1 MSGFVNAYIG
11 KIMDFWQKLDP
22 KRRMA
27 ITIAA
32 AVLVVG
38 LAGSAAWL
46 NRPDYK
52 ILYSNL
58 QPEDANR
65 IVRILQAQKI
75 PYKLEN
81 NGATVTVPEAAVYEQ
96 RIKIASEGGL
106 VGSGIG
112 FEIFDEVKVGM
123 TDFVQ
128 KINYQRALQGELA
141 RTISEFSNV
150 ESARVHLVVPQRSL
164 FVEEQQ
170 DPSAS
175 VVLTLAS
182 GVRSL
187 DGKEVQAIVNM
198 LTMAVQGL
206 EKTRVSISD
215 NSGKSLYFPE
225 DDSVTGQTVT
235 QREHKLKMEQSLE
248 RRILDM
254 LGPVLGPGKAIA
266 KVNAELDFSQRTIRR
281 ELYDPDKTVVR
292 SEQRSEE
299 SQRGRA
305 NLEAGSPDVN
315 FRGDG
320 LTGAISDQD
329 GSREARSTNYEINKE
344 EQSIVSHTGTVNR
357 MTVAVIVD
365 GNYVKDNVGQWQFT
379 PRAREELDQIKTM
392 VSQAVGFDRA
402 RGDIIEVSCMAFG
415 ESEMPQDPNVAQI
428 VAEYADRLGRPLLNA
443 MLVFLFLML
452 VVRPIVLAFLRPK
465 VEAGEVLEG
474 LEGLPSAE
482 EQLALYEAQE
492 EAAKQAADEA
502 ANAAKAAEVMQA
514 PEDEDEFTM
523 MQRLED
529 MKAFIL
535 QLAERN
541 MDQTLSVL
549 RGWIKDDTTTKQLVR
564 A

>member
-1 MSGFVNAYIG
+1 MSNFVDVYLGRILA
-11 KIMDFWQKLDP
+11 FWQKLDT
-22 KRRMA
+22 RWRLTVA
-27 ITIAA
+27 GAGAA
-32 AVLVVG
+32 LVLG
-38 LAGSAAWL
+38 LAASAAWF
-46 NRPDYK
+46 NMPDYK
-52 ILYSNL
+52 VLYSNL

-65 IVRILQAQKI
+65 VVRMLQAQKI

-81 NGATVTVPEAAVYEQ
+81 NGATVTVPEIAVYEQ

-112 FEIFDEVKVGM
+112 FEIFDEVKLGT

-170 DPSAS
+170 EPSAS
-175 VVLTLAS
+175 VVLALTDS
-182 GVRSL
+182 SRSME
-187 DGKEVQAIVNM
+187 GKEVQAIVNM

-206 EKTRVSISD
+206 DKTRVSISD
-215 NSGKSLYFPE
+215 NTGKSLYFPE

-235 QREHKLKMEQSLE
+235 QREYKLKMEQSLE

-266 KVNAELDFSQRTIRR
+266 KINAELDFSQRTIKR

-299 SQRGRA
+299 TQRGRA
-305 NLEAGSPDVN
+305 NLEAGSPDAN

-320 LTGAISDQD
+320 LTGAVSDQD
-329 GSREARSTNYEINKE
+329 GSRESRTTNYEINKE
-344 EQSIVSHTGTVNR
+344 EQSIVSHTGTINR

-365 GNYVKDNVGQWQFT
+365 GVYVKDNAGQWQFT
-379 PRAREELDQIKTM
+379 ARPREDLDQIKTM

-402 RGDIIEVSCMAFG
+402 RGDIIEVSCMPFG
-415 ESEMPQDPNVAQI
+415 ENELPQEPNVAQI

-502 ANAAKAAEVMQA
+502 AKAAELMVQA
-514 PEDEDEFTM
+514 PEDEDEFSM

-529 MKAFIL
+529 MKSFIL
-535 QLAERN
+535 QLAEHN
-541 MDQTLSVL
+541 MDQTMTVL
-549 RGWIKDDTTTKQLVR
+549 REWMKDEQSKQLAR

>member
-1 MSGFVNAYIG
+1 MI
-11 KIMDFWQKLDP
+11 I
-22 KRRMA
+22 
-27 ITIAA
+27 IIAG
-32 AVLVVG
+32 AVLVLG
-38 LAGSAAWL
+38 LAGSAAWF

-65 IVRILQAQKI
+65 IVRILQTQKI
-75 PYKLEN
+75 LYKLEN
-81 NGATVTVPEAAVYEQ
+81 NGATITVPEAVVYEQ

-112 FEIFDEVKVGM
+112 FEIFDEVKVGV
-123 TDFVQ
+123 TEFVQ
-128 KINYQRALQGELA
+128 RINYQRALQGELA

-215 NSGKSLYFPE
+215 NGGKSLYFPE

-235 QREHKLKMEQSLE
+235 QREHKLKIEQSLE

-266 KVNAELDFSQRTIRR
+266 KVNTELDFSQRTIRR

-329 GSREARSTNYEINKE
+329 GSRESRATNYEINKE

-502 ANAAKAAEVMQA
+502 ANAAKAAEVMQG

-549 RGWIKDDTTTKQLVR
+549 RGWIKDDATKQLVR